1 MLNLLNEIQGIP
13 IYDND
18 FEKLIF
24 RFAVT
29 LLVSVILIRF
39 IYYPKQNRKDYLFTF
54 FLMSI
59 ITFFI
64 CFTLKKFDL
73 DTGMAL
79 GLFAIFGIIRYR
91 TDPIP
96 IKEMTYIFI
105 IIGISVINALANKK
119 TSYAELLF
127 ANGIIIAIT
136 FGLEYLWLI
145 RHEAVKTVIYERI
158 DLIVPEKHD
167 EFMADLQERTGL
179 IISRTE
185 IGKIDFLRDVAT
197 IKVYYYED
205 KQGSKNYEDTSA
217 DD

>member
-105 IIGISVINALANKK
+105 IIGIAVINALANKK

-127 ANGIIIAIT
+127 ANGIIIAVT

-158 DLIVPEKHD
+158 DLIVPEKHE

-179 IISRTE
+179 VISRTE

-205 KQGSKNYEDTSA
+205 KQASKNYEDTGTDA
-217 DD
+217 

>member
-158 DLIVPEKHD
+158 DLIVPEKHE

-179 IISRTE
+179 VISRTE

-205 KQGSKNYEDTSA
+205 KQASKNYEDTGA

>member
-167 EFMADLQERTGL
+167 EFMADLQKRTGL

-205 KQGSKNYEDTSA
+205 KQESKNYEDTSA